1 MRIGIVSDHYYPQL
15 GGITEQVHGQATEFV
30 RRGHEVTV
38 LTPKLFH
45 VPRTV
50 DPEIPPA
57 EGFDVVHVGT
67 AYPSYVN
74 GSECLQTVSPRLT
87 FQLDRI
93 YKERKFDVLHVHNP
107 FGVMLPIA
115 ATMRSRAPV
124 TVATYHSVVPPN
136 YKLLRMFVPLL
147 WKVMRRLDGRIAVSE
162 AIVGSIEPF
171 FPGLDFQIIPNG
183 IDVDFFSP
191 EARPIERLMDDKR
204 NLLFVGRFDPRNGLP
219 HMLGAFELLRKKR
232 DDCRLIVLGDGP
244 LRRYYR
250 RMVPEHLEDDV
261 LFEGRVNGLRPRYL
275 ATAEILCTPCEL
287 ASFGM
292 VLLEAM
298 SAGVPV
304 VASRISGFQL
314 VMEDGVQGL
323 MVDRPNDI
331 RGFADALEH
340 MLEHPDEAQAFGAA
354 GRKRAVETYAF
365 PLVVD
370 HLEELYERLGAPARR
385 RPQLRA
391 VATG

>member
-1 MRIGIVSDHYYPQL
+1 MRIAIVSDHYYPQL
-15 GGITEQVHGQATEFV
+15 GGITEQVHGLATEFA

-38 LTPKLFH
+38 LTPTLFR

-50 DPEIPPA
+50 DPEFPPP
-57 EGFDVVHVGT
+57 EGFEVIHVGT

-74 GSECLQTVSPRLT
+74 GSECLQTVSPRLYL
-87 FQLDRI
+87 QLDKI
-93 YKERKFDVLHVHNP
+93 YKERNFDVVHVHNP
-107 FGVMLPIA
+107 FGVMLPIT

-124 TVATYHSVVPPN
+124 TVATYHSVVPPK
-136 YKLLRMFVPLL
+136 YKLLRMFTPLL
-147 WKVMRRLDGRIAVSE
+147 WKVMRRLDGRIAVSD

-171 FPGLDFQIIPNG
+171 FPGLDFQVIPNG
-183 IDVDFFSP
+183 IDPDFFSP
-191 EARPIERLMDDKR
+191 NAEPIHRLVDDKR

-219 HMLGAFELLRKKR
+219 HMLGAFELLRKQR

-244 LRRYYR
+244 LRSYYR
-250 RMVPEHLEDDV
+250 RMVPPHLEDDV
-261 LFEGRVNGLRPRYL
+261 LFEGRVNRLRPRYL

-298 SAGVPV
+298 CAGLPV

-314 VMEDGVQGL
+314 VMEDGVQGV

-331 RGFADALEH
+331 HGFAEAMEYLLD
-340 MLEHPDEAQAFGAA
+340 HPKEARAMGAA
-354 GRKRAVETYAF
+354 GRRRAVERYAF

-370 HLEELYERLGAPARR
+370 QLEDLYERLGAPARK
-385 RPQLRA
+385 RPPLRA
-391 VATG
+391 VASG

>member
-107 FGVMLPIA
+107 FG
-115 ATMRSRAPV
+115 
-124 TVATYHSVVPPN
+124 
-136 YKLLRMFVPLL
+136 
-147 WKVMRRLDGRIAVSE
+147 
-162 AIVGSIEPF
+162 
-171 FPGLDFQIIPNG
+171 
-183 IDVDFFSP
+183 DVDFFSP

-261 LFEGRVNGLRPRYL
+261 LFEGRVNRLRPRYL

-340 MLEHPDEAQAFGAA
+340 MLEHPDEARAFGAA
-354 GRKRAVETYAF
+354 GRKRAVGTYAF

>member
-147 WKVMRRLDGRIAVSE
+147 WKVMRRLDGRIAVSD

-191 EARPIERLMDDKR
+191 KAEPIERLVDDKR

-232 DDCRLIVLGDGP
+232 GDCRLIVLGDGA
-244 LRRYYR
+244 LGRYY
-250 RMVPEHLEDDV
+250 
-261 LFEGRVNGLRPRYL
+261 GR
-275 ATAEILCTPCEL
+275 
-287 ASFGM
+287 
-292 VLLEAM
+292 
-298 SAGVPV
+298 
-304 VASRISGFQL
+304 
-314 VMEDGVQGL
+314 
-323 MVDRPNDI
+323 
-331 RGFADALEH
+331 
-340 MLEHPDEAQAFGAA
+340 
-354 GRKRAVETYAF
+354 
-365 PLVVD
+365 
-370 HLEELYERLGAPARR
+370 
-385 RPQLRA
+385 
-391 VATG
+391 

>member
-1 MRIGIVSDHYYPQL
+1 MRIPI
-15 GGITEQVHGQATEFV
+15 
-30 RRGHEVTV
+30 
-38 LTPKLFH
+38 
-45 VPRTV
+45 
-50 DPEIPPA
+50 
-57 EGFDVVHVGT
+57 DVVHVGT

-261 LFEGRVNGLRPRYL
+261 LFEGRVNRLRPRYL

-340 MLEHPDEAQAFGAA
+340 MLEHPDEVQAFGAA
-354 GRKRAVETYAF
+354 GRKRAVEKYAF

>member
-15 GGITEQVHGQATEFV
+15 GGITEQVHGQASELAG
-30 RRGHEVTV
+30 RGHEVTV
-38 LTPKLFH
+38 LTPTLFH

-50 DPEIPPA
+50 DPWYPEP

-74 GSECLQTVSPRLT
+74 GSECLQTVSPRLS

-93 YKERKFDVLHVHNP
+93 YKQRAFDVVHVHNP
-107 FGVMLPIA
+107 FGVMLPIT
-115 ATMRSRAPV
+115 ATMRSRAAV
-124 TVATYHSVVPPN
+124 TVATYHSVVPPK
-136 YKLLRMFVPLL
+136 YKLLRMFTPLL
-147 WKVMRRLDGRIAVSE
+147 WKVMRRLDGRIAVSD

-171 FPGLDFQIIPNG
+171 FPGLDFQVIPNG

-191 EARPIERLMDDKR
+191 SAEPIERLMDGRR

-219 HMLGAFELLRKKR
+219 HMLGAFELLRNRR
-232 DDCRLIVLGDGP
+232 DDCRLVVLGDGP
-244 LRRYYR
+244 LRSYYR
-250 RMVPEHLEDDV
+250 RLVPAHLENDV
-261 LFEGRVNGLRPRYL
+261 LFEGRVNRLRPRYL
-275 ATAEILCTPCEL
+275 ASAEILCTPCEL

-298 SAGVPV
+298 CAGLPV

-314 VMEDGVQGL
+314 VMEDGVQGV
-323 MVDRPNDI
+323 MVDRPDDTH
-331 RGFADALEH
+331 GFAEALESLLDDPARARA
-340 MLEHPDEAQAFGAA
+340 MGEA
-354 GRKRAVETYAF
+354 GRRRAVERYAF

-370 HLEELYERLGAPARR
+370 QLEELYERLGAPRR
-385 RPQLRA
+385 RPHLRA
-391 VATG
+391 VASG